1 MPDVREKCGPPH
13 AAGHR
18 RLRAIESQP
27 PTRPG
32 QAAPSVEA
40 GCKLSEGEWLS
51 CYDEQE
57 VTDPAK
63 LDIDH
68 MVPLAEPWE
77 PMPGM
82 LAMMAACSWAR
93 KEASIRCLLEHFGGD
108 LLEALRGG
116 ALLLASKCRHGGD
129 MDLFGSPDRLAT
141 YAGLAPAPRDSG
153 NGSGDRHR
161 PKRYHRRL
169 QRALFLAAM
178 SSITCCS
185 ESRRYYDRKRAE
197 GKRHSQAVLALAR
210 RRVNVLWALL
220 RDQRHYEPMPPAATA
235 PQGFSSRKPD
245 RR

>member
-1 MPDVREKCGPPH
+1 MPP
-13 AAGHR
+13 R
-18 RLRAIESQP
+18 R
-27 PTRPG
+27 
-32 QAAPSVEA
+32 
-40 GCKLSEGEWLS
+40 
-51 CYDEQE
+51 
-57 VTDPAK
+57 
-63 LDIDH
+63 
-68 MVPLAEPWE
+68 
-77 PMPGM
+77 
-82 LAMMAACSWAR
+82 
-93 KEASIRCLLEHFGGD
+93 
-108 LLEALRGG
+108 
-116 ALLLASKCRHGGD
+116 RHG
-129 MDLFGSPDRLAT
+129 LFGSPDRLAT

-245 RR
+245 RREPTSQRGSHQHGTMTLRSPCDHARSTGHRPVRCLRRHHDLRCRSVLRQRHALLGHRRTMLRLPERVVRAGQRIRHTREHSTSSAASTRGGTAFACPETC